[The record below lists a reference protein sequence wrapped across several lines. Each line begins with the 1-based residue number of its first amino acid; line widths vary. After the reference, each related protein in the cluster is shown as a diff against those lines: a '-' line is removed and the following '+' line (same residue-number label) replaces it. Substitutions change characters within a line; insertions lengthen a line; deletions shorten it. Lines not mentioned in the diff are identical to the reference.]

1 MSLPEKRNTISLS
14 DRIEEYWDP
23 HLLAEL
29 NGQHVR
35 LAKLKGEFVWHAHE
49 NEDEMFFVLKGC
61 LEIEFREGSVEL
73 NPGEMLVVPR
83 GMEHKPVAKEEV
95 LVMLF
100 EPGETVNTGNAGGT
114 YTRREI
120 KLL

>member
-1 MSLPEKRNTISLS
+1 MSLPEKRNPILLS
-14 DRIEEYWDP
+14 DRIQEYWDP

-35 LAKLKGEFVWHAHE
+35 LAKLKGEFVWHSHE

-61 LEIEFREGSVEL
+61 LEIKFRVGSVEL
-73 NPGEMLVVPR
+73 NAGEMLVVPR
-83 GMEHKPVAKEEV
+83 GMEHKPIAREEV
-95 LVMLF
+95 LVILF
-100 EPGETVNTGNAGGT
+100 EPGETVNTGDAGGT

-120 KLL
+120 KSL

>member
-1 MSLPEKRNTISLS
+1 MSLPEKRNPISLS
-14 DRIEEYWDP
+14 DRIQEYWDP

-35 LAKLKGEFVWHAHE
+35 LAKLKGEFVWHSHE

-61 LEIEFREGSVEL
+61 LEIKFREGSVEL
-73 NPGEMLVVPR
+73 NAGEMLVVPR
-83 GMEHKPVAKEEV
+83 GMEHKPIAREEV
-95 LVMLF
+95 LVVLF

-120 KLL
+120 KSL